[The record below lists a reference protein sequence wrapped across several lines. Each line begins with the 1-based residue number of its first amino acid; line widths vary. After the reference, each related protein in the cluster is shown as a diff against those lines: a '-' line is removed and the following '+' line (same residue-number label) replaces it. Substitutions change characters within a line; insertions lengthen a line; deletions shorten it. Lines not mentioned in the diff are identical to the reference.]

1 MAHRTSF
8 TLEVVIEPI
17 GSSRSDIE
25 SESSVS
31 VALGIPIAKLS
42 LYPPIAGTHPSRT
55 LPIYSMLEGSVSLFP
70 LADHDITERALII
83 N

>member
-1 MAHRTSF
+1 MVCTDGMALNAHRTSF

-31 VALGIPIAKLS
+31 VAAMSTWFGWVFIAAAV
-42 LYPPIAGTHPSRT
+42 I
-55 LPIYSMLEGSVSLFP
+55 
-70 LADHDITERALII
+70 ALIAAVGSLSGP
-83 N
+83 